1 MAGQPDESDIPV
13 EPMPDRY
20 KGRIRLTF
28 LQEIGE
34 YMFGIIPATYRPDEY
49 ETRIRSKKEPVF
61 FHDLLASVL
70 ARIPNIEALIASINA
85 HLAQHDTQINHLDTR
100 VTSLES
106 RVHNVENTSN
116 TGSIVG
122 KLDKFVIDST
132 IKATGQVTLSFA
144 PATGSI
150 HVHVRGRPLFKDDDW
165 NLNVATITIIDTSLL
180 VIGDKIY
187 VNYL

>member
-13 EPMPDRY
+13 QPMPDRY
-20 KGRIRLTF
+20 KGRIRLNF

-34 YMFGIIPATYRPDEY
+34 YMFGIIPQSYRPDEY
-49 ETRIRSKKEPVF
+49 ENRINSKKEPVF

-70 ARIPNIEALIASINA
+70 ARIPNIEALIASINE
-85 HLAQHDTQINHLDTR
+85 HLAQHDTQINQLDTR

-106 RVHNVENTSN
+106 RVHVVENTSN
-116 TGSIVG
+116 TGNIVG
-122 KLDKFVIDST
+122 KLDKFVIDSN
-132 IKATGQVTLSFA
+132 IKTTGQVTLSFA

-165 NLNVATITIIDTSLL
+165 TLNVATITILDTDLL
-180 VIGDKIY
+180 IIGDRIY